1 MRQNGLQQ
9 AKICRYFTVI
19 ANLKKKIVTCKLCNV
34 KFNWKKRISK
44 SKRICTILGVM
55 VSQISKYSSFPDLRR
70 KINSVIK
77 DRSKFCSTV
86 LFDYTNWTCSLFS
99 NWTDLS
105 HLFHSLPLF
114 VSNDFVTVSSSFYF
128 LFVSLALII
137 VAPIVF
143 FAHFFLLSFLLLNL
157 LDDLSGTWDR

>member
-1 MRQNGLQQ
+1 
-9 AKICRYFTVI
+9 
-19 ANLKKKIVTCKLCNV
+19 
-34 KFNWKKRISK
+34 
-44 SKRICTILGVM
+44 M

-77 DRSKFCSTV
+77 DRSKCCATV

-114 VSNDFVTVSSSFYF
+114 VSNDFVTVSPSFYF
-128 LFVSLALII
+128 LFVSLALICLQCCPFCPNCCHF
-137 VAPIVF
+137 APSSPSLTMRQIFDFSKLRASNQNLGHF
-143 FAHFFLLSFLLLNL
+143 FATLRL
-157 LDDLSGTWDR
+157 RRVVQYK